1 MGNYGIKV
9 NPTGGINSSN
19 LWEYTLH
26 SSYPHL
32 KIKSKTIGSV
42 YIETGKSDMAT
53 IYHGLGYKPMWNVLA
68 EKSSGYYV
76 QLSWSDYCGAGM
88 IEFIYAYSDNNNL
101 YIVYDSPC
109 SFSVGSY
116 ANYIAF
122 IYYDPF
128 S

>member
-1 MGNYGIKV
+1 MGNYGIKI
-9 NPTGGINSSN
+9 NPTGGVNSSN

-32 KIKSKTIGSV
+32 KIKSKTIGS
-42 YIETGKSDMAT
+42 IHIATGKYDIAT

-68 EKSSGYYV
+68 EIYSGTYV
-76 QLSWSDYCGAGM
+76 QLSWSDYCGLGTY
-88 IEFIYAYSDNNNL
+88 EYIYAYSDNNNL
-101 YIVYDSPC
+101 YIVYEFPC